1 MPSWSMD
8 EKLLARN
15 LNFELQVYAVDKMDS
30 ISHRSDPSFKI
41 SDYSISP
48 GCSMYFF
55 LCYIQGKQ

>member
-1 MPSWSMD
+1 MD